1 MSTYSKKCKL
11 SNNWVQFEIIDSVA
25 DMKLFEVDYPNFK
38 LFCKLLNE
46 AINELSSDYDV
57 KYIRQMVLYEE
68 YKEFLKSKTTW
79 NIIEKED
86 ATGTVIIEC
95 KIEEFIDNFAQG
107 NDIK

>member
-1 MSTYSKKCKL
+1 
-11 SNNWVQFEIIDSVA
+11 
-25 DMKLFEVDYPNFK
+25 
-38 LFCKLLNE
+38 
-46 AINELSSDYDV
+46 
-57 KYIRQMVLYEE
+57 MVLYEE